1 MRLLNSVCKL
11 LASKYA
17 GIPVYIEDVPE
28 GFQRP
33 SFLVTLATEG
43 SNLKN
48 INVYE
53 DTPLYQIV
61 FFSRQNAARQVYSED
76 LYKKKEELKALFL
89 LPGCIPVI
97 PLEGVKEKKRYAK
110 VTSYSAEVRLSE
122 KSVYVKVGLSFTE
135 DARTEEKYELMQD
148 IDLSMNISKNY

>member
-28 GFQRP
+28 GFNRP
-33 SFLVTLATEG
+33 SFMVTLATEG
-43 SNLKN
+43 TALKN
-48 INVYE
+48 KNVYE
-53 DTPLYQIV
+53 DTPIFQIV
-61 FFSRQNAARQVYSED
+61 YFSRKNAAGQAYAED
-76 LYKKKEELKALFL
+76 LYKKREELKALFL

-97 PLEGVKEKKRYAK
+97 PLEGVKEKSRYAK
-110 VTSYSAEVRLSE
+110 TNSFTSEVRLQE

-135 DARTEEKYELMQD
+135 DARKPEEYEFMKD
-148 IDLSMNISKNY
+148 IDLEMGKSKNY